1 MSLSGG
7 SLDGPV
13 QGTAELRDA
22 GLEEEGLV
30 AQSASSMAFKP
41 RDPLAVDICDK
52 PSFYAELECKPA
64 AV

>member
-1 MSLSGG
+1 MSRCGKRCARKRMSLSGG

-30 AQSASSMAFKP
+30 AQSASSMGF
-41 RDPLAVDICDK
+41 
-52 PSFYAELECKPA
+52 
-64 AV
+64 